1 MRNRLHGSLALAALA
16 GLVALAACQKKAAPE
31 GDTGAGAAPA
41 DTAMTAPSTPDTA
54 TTSSAGEPA
63 QISVTNAMPHPM
75 VVKGDWGQG
84 EQELGSVEGNQTKSF
99 DVDAP
104 AGSQVTLTA
113 TDKDASHSTSGTVTL
128 EAATPASWTIQ

>member
-1 MRNRLHGSLALAALA
+1 MWNRLQRSLAVVALA
-16 GLVALAACQKKAAPE
+16 GLFALAACQKKAAPE
-31 GDTGAGAAPA
+31 GDTGAGATPA
-41 DTAMTAPSTPDTA
+41 DTAMTPPAPDMP
-54 TTSSAGEPA
+54 TTSSVGEPA

-84 EQELGSVEGNQTKSF
+84 EQELGTVDVNETKSF

-113 TDKDASHSTSGTVTL
+113 TDKDASHSTSGSLTSGPGAV
-128 EAATPASWTIQ
+128 P

>member
-31 GDTGAGAAPA
+31 GDTGAGAAA
-41 DTAMTAPSTPDTA
+41 DTAMTAPSAPDTA

-75 VVKGDWGQG
+75 LVKGDWGQG
-84 EQELGSVEGNQTKSF
+84 EQELGTVDVNETKTF
-99 DVDAP
+99 DVNAP

>member
-31 GDTGAGAAPA
+31 GDTGAGAPA
-41 DTAMTAPSTPDTA
+41 DTAMMAPSVPDTA

-84 EQELGSVEGNQTKSF
+84 EQELGTVEVNETKSF

-113 TDKDASHSTSGTVTL
+113 TDKDASHSTSGAVTL
-128 EAATPASWTIQ
+128 EAGAPASWTIQ